1 MRGVTPEQIAE
12 ALERARY
19 EQLRGDGWA
28 QLRETERSTRV
39 AVAQQALEAAGILTW
54 VEEVVTRMTVA
65 EDLAGYLPQRDAE
78 IARLRREHDE
88 EVAALEVVRR
98 AAVDE
103 VRQQHERALAGV
115 VRKLEVAVRQLSALR
130 TEHAAVLAEL
140 ESVRAGRATTGAVL
154 EAAQ

>member
-1 MRGVTPEQIAE
+1 MTPEQIAE

-39 AVAQQALEAAGILTW
+39 AVAQQALEAAGILAW
-54 VEEVVTRMTVA
+54 VDEVVTRMTVA

-78 IARLRREHDE
+78 IARLHREHDE

-103 VRQQHERALAGV
+103 VRQQHEQALAGV

-140 ESVRAGRATTGAVL
+140 EQVRAGRAATDAVL